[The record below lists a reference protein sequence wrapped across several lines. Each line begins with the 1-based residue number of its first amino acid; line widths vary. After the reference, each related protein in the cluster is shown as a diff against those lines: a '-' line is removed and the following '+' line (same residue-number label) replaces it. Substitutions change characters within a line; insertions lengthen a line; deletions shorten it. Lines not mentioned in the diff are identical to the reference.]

1 MAAALAILAS
11 LFFAIGAILSRRGSM
26 LVSPTSGAQITVLLG
41 PPIFALL
48 AFIFGEIDESFS
60 LPLLAYGF
68 FGLAGV
74 LHFVGGRSLQYLGI
88 QAIGAARATVIITLS
103 PLVSVL
109 IATIVFDETPGWA
122 VGVGAVLLV
131 MGPILI
137 VVGERR
143 RRLIMI
149 DAESSMPDFDLARG
163 FLLSGG
169 AAVVWGVTPIL
180 VKAGLNESDFPVLG
194 IFVSSAAA
202 AIVVGGILSR
212 PGAGDQLLSMNRTGV
227 RWYVLAG
234 LAVSSAH
241 FVRYLAL
248 SEGDVTI
255 VVLMFQL
262 VPLFVFLLTWA
273 VNREIETLNAFLL
286 AGGVAVVAGS
296 TVVIAFQNT

>member
-11 LFFAIGAILSRRGSM
+11 LFFAIGAIFSRRGSM
-26 LVSPTSGAQITVLLG
+26 LVSPTSGAQITVLMA

-60 LPLLAYGF
+60 LPLLAYAF
-68 FGLAGV
+68 FGVAGI

-88 QAIGAARATVIITLS
+88 HAIGAARATVIITLS

-109 IATIVFDETPGWA
+109 IAMIALNEIPGWA

-131 MGPILI
+131 LGPILI
-137 VVGERR
+137 ALGERR
-143 RRLIMI
+143 RRFSTLEA
-149 DAESSMPDFDLARG
+149 DLSMPSVDVARG

-169 AAVVWGVTPIL
+169 AAIVWGITPIL
-180 VKAGLNESDFPVLG
+180 VKAGLNESDFPVLATL
-194 IFVSSAAA
+194 VSYTAA
-202 AIVVGGILSR
+202 AIVVGGILSQ
-212 PGAGDQLLSMNRTGV
+212 PGTGARFISMDRSGI

-273 VNREIETLNAFLL
+273 MNRDIETLNSYLF

-296 TVVIAFQNT
+296 AIVVAFR

>member
-11 LFFAIGAILSRRGSM
+11 LFFAIGAIFSRRGSM
-26 LVSPTSGAQITVLLG
+26 LMSPTGGAQITVLMG

-48 AFIFGEIDESFS
+48 AFIFGEINESFS
-60 LPLLAYGF
+60 LPVLAYVF

-74 LHFVGGRSLQYLGI
+74 LHFVGGRSLQFLGI
-88 QAIGAARATVIITLS
+88 QAIGASRASVIITLS

-109 IATIVFDETPGWA
+109 IAMIVFDETPGWA
-122 VGVGAVLLV
+122 VGIGAVFLV
-131 MGPILI
+131 LGPIFI

-143 RRLIMI
+143 RRPQTI
-149 DAESSMPDFDLARG
+149 DTESSMPDVDLARG

-169 AAVVWGVTPIL
+169 AAVIWGITPIL
-180 VKAGLNESDFPVLG
+180 VKAGLNESDLPVLG
-194 IFVSSAAA
+194 TLVSYAAA
-202 AIVVGGILSR
+202 AIVVGGILGQ
-212 PGAGDQLLSMNRTGV
+212 PGAGNRLLSMDRNGV

-248 SEGDVTI
+248 SEGDVTT
-255 VVLMFQL
+255 VALMLQL
-262 VPLFVFLLTWA
+262 VPLFVFLLTWFL
-273 VNREIETLNAFLL
+273 NRKIETLNAFLI

-296 TVVIAFQNT
+296 AIVVAF